1 MPVRI
6 SDPGDVCPRMP
17 VLISTKTYLGNKLL
31 ADMWPNVL
39 IGGSGR
45 WDCSTHDR
53 GNTAGASGEIHRSL
67 GPGAAGHVVPRAYPN
82 PVAAA
87 GPQCD
92 PTAVSE
98 PPEADEALWT
108 SPPPRVLA

>member
-1 MPVRI
+1 MVKISVLQLSPRIWMNNSWPMCGLMCLLGVRPV
-6 SDPGDVCPRMP
+6 G
-17 VLISTKTYLGNKLL
+17 LFH
-31 ADMWPNVL
+31 
-39 IGGSGR
+39 
-45 WDCSTHDR
+45 HDR

-92 PTAVSE
+92 PTAVTDV
-98 PPEADEALWT
+98 PLPGGG
-108 SPPPRVLA
+108 